1 MLGFSLGIAGSFS
14 LGSLSANEIDPVTI
28 TALRFAG
35 SSVLMGLAAS
45 LGPGITRQDTAAPWR
60 YLVPGTLMAIYFALM
75 FEGLKTA
82 SAVSTSAVF
91 TLTPAMSAIIGW
103 YLLRQITTGWMALAL
118 FIGGC
123 GALWVIFGADI
134 DSLLAFKV
142 GAGEM
147 IFFVGCIAH
156 AIYTPIVRLLNRGE
170 SPLVFVFGMSV
181 AGTIVLTIYGWDG
194 IVSTNWSAPAA
205 DRVDHAT
212 LPDSGVDGAD
222 LHGHQFCDIE
232 AALGQGHGLHLP
244 DPVMGHIMGGRSRS
258 RHPGPGHPARCPG
271 NDHCPADVA
280 AERKPRLNTCPP
292 ATSRPDSAD
301 TRSLVMLPGR
311 RP

>member
-1 MLGFSLGIAGSFS
+1 MLSQPARGHLAMLGFSLGIAGSFS

-45 LGPGITRQDTAAPWR
+45 LGSGITRKDAIAPWR

-91 TLTPAMSAIIGW
+91 TLTPAISAIIGW
-103 YLLRQITTGWMALAL
+103 YLLRQITTWWMAAAL

-147 IFFVGCIAH
+147 IFFVGCVAH

-194 IVSTNWSAPAA
+194 IISTDWSALPSIVWITLLYLTVVSTALTFTAINYATLRLPSAKVMAYTYLTPSWVILWEAVLGHGIPAPAILLGVLA
-205 DRVDHAT
+205 TIIALLMLLRNDVD
-212 LPDSGVDGAD
+212 D
-222 LHGHQFCDIE
+222 
-232 AALGQGHGLHLP
+232 
-244 DPVMGHIMGGRSRS
+244 
-258 RHPGPGHPARCPG
+258 
-271 NDHCPADVA
+271 
-280 AERKPRLNTCPP
+280 
-292 ATSRPDSAD
+292 
-301 TRSLVMLPGR
+301 
-311 RP
+311 